1 MQSNL
6 NKSNE
11 NNKNINKNII
21 DEILLNNQSIFLQ
34 LIIEN
39 VNRKEKSLIST
50 TEYDYIKDF
59 EKNLMQLIEKCPV
72 NKLNEIL
79 NEINGKIPKENEDKK
94 MHSIEEK

>member
-6 NKSNE
+6 NNSNE

-39 VNRKEKSLIST
+39 ANRKEKSLIST

>member
-50 TEYDYIKDF
+50 SEYDYIKDF
-59 EKNLMQLIEKCPV
+59 EKNLIQLIEKCPV

>member
-21 DEILLNNQSIFLQ
+21 DEILLNNQSILLQ

>member
-1 MQSNL
+1 MQSNQ
-6 NKSNE
+6 NNSIE

-79 NEINGKIPKENEDKK
+79 NEINGKIPKENGDKK

>member
-50 TEYDYIKDF
+50 SEYDYIKDF

-79 NEINGKIPKENEDKK
+79 NEINGKTPKEKDDKK
-94 MHSIEEK
+94 INNFEEK

>member
-6 NKSNE
+6 NNSNE